1 MFPGKKCLNMSQNSD
16 IEFGF
21 MNVAL
26 VLFVAA
32 RLMAAPP
39 QSAAPASAVYSAA
52 QADRGRIVIES
63 HCSSCHGD
71 DLTGLEGP
79 ALVGNAFML
88 KWEQGNLAALF
99 RKIRDTMP
107 TGAVTSVSEDEK
119 IDAVAYLL
127 QQNGFAEGAT
137 ELTKDID
144 ALARIP
150 MSRTSGPA
158 ALRTGSLVQVV
169 GCLSQ
174 GEGNAWML
182 THATEPQPAAATA
195 AATATA
201 TEAPTQNPPGGD
213 ASGSGTVRLLSVF
226 PDPSA
231 HKGHKMKAGGL
242 LVKDAAGLSVNV
254 MSLEMIGSSCG
265 E

>member
-1 MFPGKKCLNMSQNSD
+1 
-16 IEFGF
+16 

-32 RLMAAPP
+32 RLMVAP
-39 QSAAPASAVYSAA
+39 QSAAPAAGVYSAA
-52 QADRGRIVIES
+52 QADRGRLVVES

-107 TGAVTSVSEDEK
+107 SAAVTSVSEDEK
-119 IDAVAYLL
+119 IDAIAYLL
-127 QQNGFAEGAT
+127 QQNGFAEGAA

-158 ALRTGSLVQVV
+158 VLRTGSLVQVV

-182 THATEPQPAAATA
+182 TRATEPQPGAAAA
-195 AATATA
+195 
-201 TEAPTQNPPGGD
+201 APTQNAADGD
-213 ASGSGTVRLLSVF
+213 APGSGTVRLLSVF
-226 PDPSA
+226 PEPSA
-231 HKGHKMKAGGL
+231 HKGHKMKASGL
-242 LVKDAAGLSVNV
+242 LVKDAAGVSVNV
-254 MSLEMIGSSCG
+254 MSLEMISSSCG
-265 E
+265 P

>member
-1 MFPGKKCLNMSQNSD
+1 
-16 IEFGF
+16 

-32 RLMAAPP
+32 RVMAGP
-39 QSAAPASAVYSAA
+39 QSAAPAAGVYSAA
-52 QADRGRIVIES
+52 QASRGRIVIES

-71 DLTGLEGP
+71 DLAGLEGP
-79 ALVGNAFML
+79 ALVGNAFMV
-88 KWEQGNLAALF
+88 KWEQGTLAALF
-99 RKIRDTMP
+99 QKIRDTMP
-107 TGAVTSVSEDEK
+107 SGAVTTVSEDEK

-150 MSRTSGPA
+150 MSRTAGPP
-158 ALRTGSLVQVV
+158 ALRTGSLVQVI

-174 GEGNAWML
+174 GEGNAWVL
-182 THATEPQPAAATA
+182 TRATEPQSAAAAAATA
-195 AATATA
+195 STST
-201 TEAPTQNPPGGD
+201 TQDPPAGD
-213 ASGSGTVRLLSVF
+213 NAGSGTVRLLSVF

-254 MSLEMIGSSCG
+254 MTLEMISSSCG
-265 E
+265 P

>member
-1 MFPGKKCLNMSQNSD
+1 
-16 IEFGF
+16 

-26 VLFVAA
+26 VLFVTA
-32 RLMAAPP
+32 RLMAAP
-39 QSAAPASAVYSAA
+39 QSAAPAAGVYSAA
-52 QADRGRIVIES
+52 QAARGRIVIES
-63 HCSSCHGD
+63 QCSSCHGD

-79 ALVGNAFML
+79 ALVGNAFMV
-88 KWEQGNLAALF
+88 KWEQGNMANLF

-127 QQNGFAEGAT
+127 QQNGFAEGAA

-182 THATEPQPAAATA
+182 TRATEPQPAAA
-195 AATATA
+195 
-201 TEAPTQNPPGGD
+201 APAQNSPDGD
-213 ASGSGTVRLLSVF
+213 APGSGTVGLLSVF

-242 LVKDAAGLSVNV
+242 LVKDAAGISVNV
-254 MSLEMIGSSCG
+254 ISLEMISSSCG
-265 E
+265 Q

>member
-1 MFPGKKCLNMSQNSD
+1 MPRRSGSMRKHQCFRAKTVSTCLKTE

-32 RLMAAPP
+32 RLMAVP
-39 QSAAPASAVYSAA
+39 QSAAPAAGVYSAA
-52 QADRGRIVIES
+52 QANRGRIVIES

-71 DLTGLEGP
+71 DLSGLEGP
-79 ALVGNAFML
+79 ALVGNAFMV
-88 KWEQGNLAALF
+88 KWEQGSLAALF

-107 TGAVTSVSEDEK
+107 SGAVTNITEDEK
-119 IDAVAYLL
+119 IDAIAYLL

-137 ELTKDID
+137 DLTKDID

-150 MSRTSGPA
+150 MSRTAGPP

-182 THATEPQPAAATA
+182 TRSTEPQPQSAAPAAAA
-195 AATATA
+195 
-201 TEAPTQNPPGGD
+201 APTQNAPAGD
-213 ASGSGTVRLLSVF
+213 ALGS
-226 PDPSA
+226 
-231 HKGHKMKAGGL
+231 
-242 LVKDAAGLSVNV
+242 
-254 MSLEMIGSSCG
+254 
-265 E
+265 

>member
-1 MFPGKKCLNMSQNSD
+1 
-16 IEFGF
+16 

-26 VLFVAA
+26 VLLMAT
-32 RLMAAPP
+32 RLMAAP
-39 QSAAPASAVYSAA
+39 QSVAPAGGVYSAA
-52 QADRGRIVIES
+52 QAARGRIVVET
-63 HCSSCHGD
+63 HCTSCHGD

-107 TGAVTSVSEDEK
+107 SGAVTSVSDDEK
-119 IDAVAYLL
+119 IDAVAYVL

-144 ALARIP
+144 ALAGLP
-150 MSRTSGPA
+150 MSRTSGPIT
-158 ALRTGSLVQVV
+158 LRTGSLVQVI

-174 GEGNAWML
+174 GDAGGWML
-182 THATEPQPAAATA
+182 TRATEPQPHAAAGSTPA
-195 AATATA
+195 SPP
-201 TEAPTQNPPGGD
+201 ESDAP
-213 ASGSGTVRLLSVF
+213 GSETVRLLSVF

-242 LVKDAAGLSVNV
+242 LVKDAAGLSEN
-254 MSLEMIGSSCG
+254 LI
-265 E
+265 

>member
-1 MFPGKKCLNMSQNSD
+1 
-16 IEFGF
+16 

-26 VLFVAA
+26 VLLVAA
-32 RLMAAPP
+32 GLMVAPP
-39 QSAAPASAVYSAA
+39 QSAAPAAGVYSAA
-52 QADRGRIVIES
+52 QADRGRLVVEN

-79 ALVGNAFML
+79 GLVGNAFML

-107 TGAVTSVSEDEK
+107 SSEITSVSEDEK
-119 IDAVAYLL
+119 IDAIAYLL
-127 QQNGFAEGAT
+127 QRNGFAEGAAD
-137 ELTKDID
+137 LSKDID

-174 GEGNAWML
+174 GEGNAWTL
-182 THATEPQPAAATA
+182 TRATEPQPGA
-195 AATATA
+195 
-201 TEAPTQNPPGGD
+201 ER
-213 ASGSGTVRLLSVF
+213 SRR
-226 PDPSA
+226 
-231 HKGHKMKAGGL
+231 
-242 LVKDAAGLSVNV
+242 
-254 MSLEMIGSSCG
+254 
-265 E
+265 